1 MLNNSKY
8 IKVNQSWQHQ
18 PCGVWM
24 DPLLHWHSKAISI
37 FCFIIIDC
45 MFCKRLSLALSLH
58 QIIKSCNNHEPRCT
72 IVTVLPHKAH
82 IKLCFA
88 WRNVKAS
95 PCFSVELE
103 TFTLCKPPPGLTP
116 VHRSGKTELFTL
128 INETKRA
135 PIWKWKMACVYLARF
150 FFLVLFCFIYSIF
163 R

>member
-1 MLNNSKY
+1 MRKKRIRADNINPVGSEWILY
-8 IKVNQSWQHQ
+8 YTDTARQ
-18 PCGVWM
+18 
-24 DPLLHWHSKAISI
+24 LAY

-58 QIIKSCNNHEPRCT
+58 QIIKSWNNHEPRCT

-103 TFTLCKPPPGLTP
+103 TFTLCKPPPDLTP

-150 FFLVLFCFIYSIF
+150 FFFGFVLFYLFNF
-163 R
+163 